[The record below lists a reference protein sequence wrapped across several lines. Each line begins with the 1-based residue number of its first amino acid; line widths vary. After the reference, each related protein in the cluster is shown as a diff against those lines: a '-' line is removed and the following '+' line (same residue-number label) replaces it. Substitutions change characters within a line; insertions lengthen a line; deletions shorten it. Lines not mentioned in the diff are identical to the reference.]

1 MDHQPKSHNIRVGYF
16 QEYNVTVE
24 GGNVSH
30 QTLDSI
36 RNVKLIKRNVDKK
49 LKKEKNSYMSCYN

>member
-24 GGNVSH
+24 GGNVSYP
-30 QTLDSI
+30 QCEAYQA
-36 RNVKLIKRNVDKK
+36 K
-49 LKKEKNSYMSCYN
+49 C